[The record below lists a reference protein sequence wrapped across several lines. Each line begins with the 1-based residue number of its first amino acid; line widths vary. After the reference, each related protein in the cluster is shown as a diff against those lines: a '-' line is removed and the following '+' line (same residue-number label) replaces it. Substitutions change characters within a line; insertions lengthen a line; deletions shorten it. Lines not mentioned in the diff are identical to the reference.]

1 MNILVNGLGNIG
13 TTLANLCLDFKDDLS
28 IDNVYVYKNVP
39 ETWLDED
46 LEFLREK
53 GAIICTSN
61 KYSFT
66 EIAKH
71 IHYIFECRD
80 HAVVQTTPNC
90 YQAFTNLKG
99 IVAQGSESDFG
110 TPIMIGVNSELA
122 HCQLRTHVVSC
133 NSHGIT
139 SVMQACTGS
148 QLDNLTDA
156 DVVVVRRSEDLSSS
170 KKLVGSNVVIRHCD
184 SEHGTHHATDVR
196 ALFQTLHIQCP
207 LSTSDINTPSQL
219 MHAIRFNIEL
229 KHPVTMNDIQTLI
242 EHNPFCATTEKFD
255 SNKLFEL
262 GRRYGVQGRIY
273 SHAVICT
280 TSLMLQGNRIKGWA
294 FIPQEGNSILSTLE
308 SYLQQT
314 DHPDRQ
320 NVIESLKAKLL
331 KARW

>member
-13 TTLANLCLDFKDDLS
+13 TTLANLCLDFKEDLA

-39 ETWLDED
+39 EAWLDED
-46 LEFLREK
+46 LKFLREK
-53 GAIICTSN
+53 GAIICTPKEN
-61 KYSFT
+61 SFD

-80 HAVVQTTPNC
+80 HAVVQATPNY

-122 HCQLRTHVVSC
+122 HRQLRTHVVSC

-139 SVMQACTGS
+139 SVMQAFTGS
-148 QLDNLTDA
+148 QLENLTDA
-156 DVVVVRRSEDLSSS
+156 DVVVVRRSEDVSGS
-170 KKLVGSNVVIRHCD
+170 KKLVGSNVVIRHGD

-196 ALFQTLHIQCP
+196 ALFQTLHIQCS

-229 KHPVTMNDIQTLI
+229 KHPVTMDDIQTLI
-242 EHNPFCATTEKFD
+242 ERNPFCATTEKFD

-273 SHAVICT
+273 SHAVVCT

-320 NVIESLKAKLL
+320 NVMKNLKSRLL
-331 KARW
+331 RARW